1 MATRK
6 AYVVWIG
13 SLQYHTRAEN
23 SQEAKRNVAH
33 QHRNRGYDPTKTIE
47 QIMSKAKVKH
57 F

>member
-13 SLQYHTRAEN
+13 SLQYHTRAAN